1 MKENG
6 TLQVLYDGK
15 VVGNLA
21 LMAGRKIAFE
31 YSEEWLETGF
41 SISPFS
47 LPLKE
52 QVFIPTK
59 EYFGG
64 LFGVFGDSLPDGW
77 GNLLLNRMLRKKGMK
92 PEEMTMLNRL
102 AIVGQSG
109 MGALTYRPEEHFSFE
124 PQGYDLDDLALQC
137 QKILNTEY
145 SEKLDELYLLGG
157 TSGGAR
163 PKIMT
168 EIDGENWIIKF
179 PAHVDKKDVG
189 KMEYDYSLCAK
200 ACGIV
205 MSETRLFSSDICPGY
220 FGTKRFDRRIEKNEI
235 KRAHMLTAAALLE
248 LDFNQPSLDYHE
260 LMKLTKILTRDCTE
274 DVENMYRRMCFNVFA
289 HNRDDHSKNFTYI
302 YNEKDDM
309 WRLSPA
315 YDLTYSNTYYGEHTT
330 TVDGNGKNPGKKE
343 LVAVGVQAGMK
354 KTYCERV
361 AEEIRLCVNEKLEHY
376 LK

>member
-315 YDLTYSNTYYGEHTT
+315 YDLTYSNTYYSEHTT